1 MEELA
6 LQVSK
11 TARILRSQ
19 INSECKATIFGF
31 HGYGQSADDLWEA
44 FSPQLNPEFEWIFP
58 EALNVFYP
66 KGLYGK
72 TGNSWMTSKFRL
84 HEIEDYRN
92 YIRQV
97 AELKLLKG
105 RPSVWLGFSQ
115 GVTTLLRA
123 LETIPGNHFPGL
135 VICIAGSLPSE
146 WNNKWP
152 ESLKVPKLVFLR
164 GDKDQLI
171 SKNQVQRTLNELNVH
186 FNYQEF
192 QGKHEL
198 NDEALS
204 LIIQNVNTF
213 LLGN

>member
-11 TARILRSQ
+11 TARVLRSEY
-19 INSECKATIFGF
+19 SPGCKATIFGF

-44 FSPQLNPEFEWIFP
+44 FSPHFNVEFEWIFP

-105 RPSVWLGFSQ
+105 KPSVWLGFSQ

-123 LETIPGNHFPGL
+123 LETLPDNHFPDL

-146 WNNKWP
+146 WQNSWP

-171 SKNQVQRTLNELNVH
+171 SKNQVQRSLNELNVD

-192 QGKHEL
+192 HGKHEL

-204 LIIQNVNTF
+204 LIIHNVNT
-213 LLGN
+213 LLNT